1 MKKTNENHVLKT
13 VSIVFLS
20 LLALFLIIAIVLT
33 IKNYNKRFYKL
44 DIDYENNSVVDL
56 TNKLPMSDEIGKNY
70 NGVGV
75 EKGIAEYKK
84 ITITNK
90 NKSKVNYE
98 IYLTKIHKEEKD
110 IRSNYIK
117 LYLTD
122 EKNNPIK
129 GFNKKQV
136 ISYYDLLSLND
147 KPGSKLLYS
156 GSLAN
161 DESDTF
167 ILRSWVADTY
177 LLSNEEESFEFNID
191 IRMK

>member
-1 MKKTNENHVLKT
+1 MKKLNENHVLKT

-33 IKNYNKRFYKL
+33 VKNYNKRFYKL

-90 NKSKVNYE
+90 NKAKVNYE
-98 IYLTKIHKEEKD
+98 IYLTKIHNEEKD

-129 GFNKKQV
+129 GFDKKQV

>member
-1 MKKTNENHVLKT
+1 MKKLNENHVLKT

-20 LLALFLIIAIVLT
+20 LLALFLILAIVLT

>member
-1 MKKTNENHVLKT
+1 MKKLNENHVLKT

-90 NKSKVNYE
+90 NKAKVNYE

-177 LLSNEEESFEFNID
+177 LLSSEEESFEFNID

>member
-1 MKKTNENHVLKT
+1 MKKSNENHVLKT

-90 NKSKVNYE
+90 NKAKVNYE

>member
-1 MKKTNENHVLKT
+1 MKKLNENHVLKT

-90 NKSKVNYE
+90 NKAKVNYE
-98 IYLTKIHKEEKD
+98 IYLTKIHNEEKD

-129 GFNKKQV
+129 GFDKKQV

>member
-1 MKKTNENHVLKT
+1 MKKLNENHVLKT

>member
-90 NKSKVNYE
+90 NKAKVNYE
-98 IYLTKIHKEEKD
+98 IYLTKIHNEEKD

-129 GFNKKQV
+129 GFDKKQV

>member
-90 NKSKVNYE
+90 NKAKVNYE

-129 GFNKKQV
+129 GFDKKQV

>member
-1 MKKTNENHVLKT
+1 MKKLNENHVLKT

-90 NKSKVNYE
+90 NKAKVNYE

-129 GFNKKQV
+129 GFDKKQV

>member
-1 MKKTNENHVLKT
+1 MKKLNENHVLKT

-33 IKNYNKRFYKL
+33 VKNYNKRFYKL

-90 NKSKVNYE
+90 NKAKVNYE

-129 GFNKKQV
+129 GFDKKQV

>member
-90 NKSKVNYE
+90 NKAKVNYE

>member
-1 MKKTNENHVLKT
+1 MKKLNENHVLKT

-90 NKSKVNYE
+90 NKAKVNYE